1 LRARRNAAPFLFDKS
16 MSLPH
21 PTFDQLQ
28 VMLAVVEEGSF
39 SGAARRLNRAQSA
52 VTYAI
57 QRLEEE
63 LGAALFDRASYRASL
78 TEAGRSLLPRARLIA
93 EEMRLFCDQAQGIS
107 EGLEPELTLVVEAM
121 FPMDVLTEALRAFG
135 ARFPSVPPRLYVES
149 LGAAAERVLNG
160 DCALGLLLAQ
170 TSQFEALTLHPLLD
184 IRLIRV
190 AAPCHPLARMDQP
203 VAREDMRREVQLV
216 VTDRSAL
223 TGPRDYGVISTQT
236 WRLADLGAKHAM
248 LLAGLGWGS
257 MPEHLVAADLAAGR
271 LKRICARPPREEGT
285 DSVLPDDAIVVPLC
299 AAHRRIAPPGPA
311 GRWFLQRLQDRLRP
325 GT

>member
-311 GRWFLQRLQDRLRP
+311 GRWFLQHLQDRLRP

>member
-1 LRARRNAAPFLFDKS
+1 
-16 MSLPH
+16 
-21 PTFDQLQ
+21 
-28 VMLAVVEEGSF
+28 MLAVVQEGSF

-57 QRLEEE
+57 QRLEEQ
-63 LGAALFDRASYRASL
+63 LGVELFDRASYRASL

-121 FPMDVLTEALRAFG
+121 FPMEVLTEALRAFG

-149 LGAAAERVLNG
+149 LGAAVELVLNG

-170 TSQFEALTLHPLLD
+170 TSQFDALTLHSLLD
-184 IRLIRV
+184 IRLVHV
-190 AAPCHPLARMDQP
+190 AAPGHPLALMDQP
-203 VAREDMRREVQLV
+203 VAREDLRREVQLV

-223 TGPRDYGVISTQT
+223 TDPRDYGVISTQT

-248 LLAGLGWGS
+248 LLAGLGWGG

-271 LKRICARPPREEGT
+271 LKRIYVPAPEGEASLDGT
-285 DSVLPDDAIVVPLC
+285 LHDDAIVVPLC
-299 AAHRRIAPPGPA
+299 AANRRIAPPGPA
-311 GRWFLQRLQDRLRP
+311 GRWFLRHLQDTLRRAS
-325 GT
+325 